1 MTYREEYQK
10 WLNSGVLTDAEED
23 ELLSLADAETEL
35 ESRFYGPLEFGT
47 AGLRGVM
54 GLGLNRMNLYVIRHV
69 TEAFARVILEEDPE
83 NASQGVAICFDCRNN
98 SAEFAREAACVMASH
113 GISVRLF
120 ADMRPTPE
128 LSFAIRAYHCI
139 AGINITA
146 SHNPKEYNGYKVYWS
161 DGAQLPPAK
170 ADAIAP
176 SPVRAEI

>member
-98 SAEFAREAACVMASH
+98 SAEFAREAAWDFRSTVCGYAPH
-113 GISVRLF
+113 TGIVVCHSCISL
-120 ADMRPTPE
+120 
-128 LSFAIRAYHCI
+128 HC
-139 AGINITA
+139 GDQYYCQ
-146 SHNPKEYNGYKVYWS
+146 P
-161 DGAQLPPAK
+161 
-170 ADAIAP
+170 
-176 SPVRAEI
+176 